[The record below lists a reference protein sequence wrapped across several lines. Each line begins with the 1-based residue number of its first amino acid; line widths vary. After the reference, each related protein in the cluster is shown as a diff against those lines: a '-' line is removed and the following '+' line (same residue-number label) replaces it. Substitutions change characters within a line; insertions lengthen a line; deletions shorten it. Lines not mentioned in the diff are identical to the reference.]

1 MRRMSQTSLPDY
13 HFLLIAP
20 NLGAEWYFE
29 AARAYWE
36 RFRPIVISDLSL
48 INIVP
53 DNVSVSVTIVARR
66 DLVAQ
71 LGVELSQ
78 LNPDALFDPVVY
90 DFIEDAQIALEQRA
104 QTNQPF
110 GVPLIP
116 TETPTPGP
124 TSPPVY
130 PTPGPV
136 APGFVTQAPTQDLP
150 DQSEIDVTNPP
161 QTPIFPTPG
170 PITGGG

>member
-1 MRRMSQTSLPDY
+1 
-13 HFLLIAP
+13 
-20 NLGAEWYFE
+20 
-29 AARAYWE
+29 
-36 RFRPIVISDLSL
+36 
-48 INIVP
+48 
-53 DNVSVSVTIVARR
+53 
-66 DLVAQ
+66 
-71 LGVELSQ
+71 

-170 PITGGG
+170 PITGSG

>member
-1 MRRMSQTSLPDY
+1 MSQTSLPDY

-29 AARAYWE
+29 AARVYWE
-36 RFRPIVISDLSL
+36 RFRPIVISNLSL
-48 INIVP
+48 ISIVP
-53 DNVSVSVTIVARR
+53 DNRSVSVTIVARR

-90 DFIEDAQIALEQRA
+90 DFIEDAQAALEQRA

-130 PTPGPV
+130 PTPGPLG
-136 APGFVTQAPTQDLP
+136 PDFVTQAPTSDLP
-150 DQSEIDVTNPP
+150 EQSEIDVTNPP

>member
-1 MRRMSQTSLPDY
+1 MSQTSLPDY

-36 RFRPIVISDLSL
+36 RFRPIVVSDLSL
-48 INIVP
+48 ISIVP
-53 DNVSVSVTIVARR
+53 DNMTVSVTVVARR

-78 LNPDALFDPVVY
+78 LKPEALFDPVVF
-90 DFIEDAQIALEQRA
+90 DFIEDAQMTLEQRA
-104 QTNQPF
+104 QSNQPF
-110 GVPLIP
+110 GVSLIP
-116 TETPTPGP
+116 TETPTAGP
-124 TSPPVY
+124 TAQPLY

-136 APGFVTQAPTQDLP
+136 GPNAATLIPTPDLP

-170 PITGGG
+170 PITGSE

>member
-1 MRRMSQTSLPDY
+1 MHAMSQSSLPDY

-29 AARAYWE
+29 AARTYWE
-36 RFRPIVISDLSL
+36 RFRPIVVSDLAL
-48 INIVP
+48 ISIVP
-53 DNVSVSVTIVARR
+53 DNMSVSVTVVARR
-66 DLVAQ
+66 DLIAQ
-71 LGVELSQ
+71 LGVDLSRI
-78 LNPDALFDPVVY
+78 NPEAVFDPVVF
-90 DFIEDAQIALEQRA
+90 DFIEDAQMTLEQRA

-110 GVPLIP
+110 GLPLIP
-116 TETPTPGP
+116 TDVPTPGP

-136 APGFVTQAPTQDLP
+136 GPNVVTQVPTPDLP

-161 QTPIFPTPG
+161 QTPLFPTPG
-170 PITGGG
+170 PITGSE